1 MTSRR
6 QQDSARSNGL
16 LAWVAAAAF
25 VAAAAWPSLAG
36 SEFPLV
42 GLRPLA
48 DPRAGWP
55 LTGATVALAAFLSVP
70 RLHSRR
76 TLLAC
81 AAVTFALFLAT
92 VLFVAPAAALVF
104 GFLTGNLVRE
114 NWRPERGDSAR
125 SVSDDS

>member
-1 MTSRR
+1 
-6 QQDSARSNGL
+6 
-16 LAWVAAAAF
+16 

-55 LTGATVALAAFLSVP
+55 LVGATVALAAFLSAP

-81 AAVTFALFLAT
+81 AVVALALFLAT
-92 VLFVAPAAALVF
+92 VLFIAPAAALVF
-104 GFLTGNLVRE
+104 AFLTGNLVRE
-114 NWRPERGDSAR
+114 NWRPKPPTREVGR
-125 SVSDDS
+125 

>member
-1 MTSRR
+1 MTARR
-6 QQDSARSNGL
+6 EQDSSRSNAL

-25 VAAAAWPSLAG
+25 VAAAAWPSVAG

-42 GLRPLA
+42 GLRPLS

-55 LTGATVALAAFLSVP
+55 LAGATVALAAFLSAP
-70 RLHSRR
+70 RWHSRR

-81 AAVTFALFLAT
+81 AAVTLALFLAT
-92 VLFVAPAAALVF
+92 VFFVAPAAALVF

-114 NWRPERGDSAR
+114 NWRPERGGSAGGI
-125 SVSDDS
+125 SPK